1 MLVKSQP
8 WNLKITVKTQ
18 KNFQKNTISIHLF
31 IFNPKLKVKT
41 LQTHTHRNTWHSK
54 PTSTPNASQD
64 HHTSNLSMTHH
75 SWLRPPHQIQPM
87 AHNVNH
93 QLNHRNP
100 THHNC
105 NNPQQNRNPKTQ
117 PPQLNQ
123 TNPPPQPDV
132 RERER
137 ERERDEIKKNKSKL
151 ATCYNELLLVAVH
164 SSTLSY
170 FFRFSSSYI
179 ICFLAFGVQK

>member
-93 QLNHRNP
+93 QLNHCNPINDPPQLQQPTTKSKPKNHNSIKP
-100 THHNC
+100 THHH
-105 NNPQQNRNPKTQ
+105 NPIW
-117 PPQLNQ
+117 
-123 TNPPPQPDV
+123 
-132 RERER
+132 ERER

-151 ATCYNELLLVAVH
+151 ATCYSELLLVAIH

-170 FFRFSSSYI
+170 FFRFSSSSI
-179 ICFLAFGVQK
+179 ICFLAFGVLK

>member
-1 MLVKSQP
+1 M
-8 WNLKITVKTQ
+8 KTQ
-18 KNFQKNTISIHLF
+18 KNFQKNTISIYLF

-105 NNPQQNRNPKTQ
+105 NNPQQNRNPRTTTQ
-117 PPQLNQ
+117 SNQ
-123 TNPPPQPDV
+123 PTTTT
-132 RERER
+132 RYER

-151 ATCYNELLLVAVH
+151 ATCYSELLLVAVH
-164 SSTLSY
+164 SSMLSY

-179 ICFLAFGVQK
+179 ICFLAFGVLK

>member
-18 KNFQKNTISIHLF
+18 KNFQKNTIPIHLF

-75 SWLRPPHQIQPM
+75 LWLRPPHQIQPM

-93 QLNHRNP
+93 QLNHHNP
-100 THHNC
+100 IND
-105 NNPQQNRNPKTQ
+105 
-117 PPQLNQ
+117 PPQLQQPTTKSKPKNPTTTTQSNQ
-123 TNPPPQPDV
+123 PTTTT
-132 RERER
+132 RYERER
-137 ERERDEIKKNKSKL
+137 ERERDEIKKNKS
-151 ATCYNELLLVAVH
+151 N
-164 SSTLSY
+164 
-170 FFRFSSSYI
+170 
-179 ICFLAFGVQK
+179 

>member
-18 KNFQKNTISIHLF
+18 KNFQKNTISIYLF

-75 SWLRPPHQIQPM
+75 SWLRPPRPPHQIQPM

-105 NNPQQNRNPKTQ
+105 NDPQQNRNPKTQ

-123 TNPPPQPDV
+123 TNPPPQPEE

-137 ERERDEIKKNKSKL
+137 EREMK
-151 ATCYNELLLVAVH
+151 
-164 SSTLSY
+164 
-170 FFRFSSSYI
+170 
-179 ICFLAFGVQK
+179 

>member
-75 SWLRPPHQIQPM
+75 TKFNPWPTTWTTNSTTATRPTTI
-87 AHNVNH
+87 ATTHNKIETQKPNH
-93 QLNHRNP
+93 HNSIKP
-100 THHNC
+100 THHH
-105 NNPQQNRNPKTQ
+105 NPM
-117 PPQLNQ
+117 
-123 TNPPPQPDV
+123 

-151 ATCYNELLLVAVH
+151 ATCYSELLLVAVH

-170 FFRFSSSYI
+170 FFKFSSSYI
-179 ICFLAFGVQK
+179 ICFLVFGVLK